1 MTVTPASPV
10 VVLIDAALTDVVTL
24 LEQME
29 SQVQV
34 CGHCLGMYIFFY
46 LNKKRESG
54 RVIVHFQCVI
64 NICKFCP

>member
-34 CGHCLGMYIFFY
+34 CGHCLGMYIFSISIRKENQGELLFTS
-46 LNKKRESG
+46 N
-54 RVIVHFQCVI
+54 V
-64 NICKFCP
+64 